1 MVFSFIHSQL
11 WKVELYSSFCF
22 TSIFLNTSHVK
33 VHASKQATKLDK
45 ERIRPEMRVRDLEKE
60 VSSKV
65 GERVKLEDKVKEL
78 KNLIEELKVDII
90 EKETRL
96 DHL

>member
-1 MVFSFIHSQL
+1 
-11 WKVELYSSFCF
+11 
-22 TSIFLNTSHVK
+22 
-33 VHASKQATKLDK
+33 
-45 ERIRPEMRVRDLEKE
+45 MRVRDLEKE
-60 VSSKV
+60 MSNKV

>member
-1 MVFSFIHSQL
+1 
-11 WKVELYSSFCF
+11 
-22 TSIFLNTSHVK
+22 
-33 VHASKQATKLDK
+33 
-45 ERIRPEMRVRDLEKE
+45 MRVRDLEKE

-78 KNLIEELKVDII
+78 KNLIEELKVDIV